1 MNLIKNAKTA
11 SKSDQPKR
19 PAHEVVYHRLREQI
33 LFGEMAPGQAVTIQ
47 GLTESLGV
55 GMTPVRE
62 AIRRLISDG
71 ALIFQGNRR
80 VKVPEMTTQDVE
92 QVTYVRSQIES
103 ELARRAAQNMSASV
117 IARLRDIDEKV
128 DTAISSGDI
137 EGYLRHNHEFHEVIY
152 DVADAP
158 IVRDLADRLW
168 LRFGPSLRVVSGRY
182 GTQSLPDRHK
192 EMLHALEKGDAIGAA
207 EAMAG
212 DVRQG
217 MQLVASVMS
226 ETVLA
231 G

>member
-1 MNLIKNAKTA
+1 MNLIKNEKAA
-11 SKSDQPKR
+11 SKSAPTKR
-19 PAHEVVYHRLREQI
+19 PTHEIVYQRLREQI

-80 VKVPEMTTQDVE
+80 VKVPEMTAQDVE

-103 ELARRAAQNMSASV
+103 ELARRAAQNMTPEV
-117 IARLRDIDEKV
+117 ITRLRTIDENL
-128 DTAISSGDI
+128 DIAISSGDI
-137 EGYLRHNHEFHEVIY
+137 EGYLRQNHAFHELIY
-152 DVADAP
+152 QVANAP
-158 IVRDLADRLW
+158 IVSDLADRLW

-192 EMLHALEKGDAIGAA
+192 EMLDALERGDADGAA
-207 EAMAG
+207 RAMAG
-212 DVRQG
+212 DVEQG

-226 ETVLA
+226 ESA
-231 G
+231 